1 LRAGR
6 DSRGHIQAG
15 FTLFELIVV
24 LLIVAIGSAFIAPAI
39 SSGLES
45 RQVRQ
50 GTRKLAGIMRGLR
63 EQAVRRGIEQE
74 LVLEPDGQNVTFG
87 DGQTVTLPE
96 GVEIEGVRG
105 GWRDEDG
112 SVRVIFYPNGGTT
125 GVALLIA
132 GPSRSGLKFG
142 IDVDP
147 LLGSVVVRDARD
159 AVLENG

>member
-1 LRAGR
+1 M
-6 DSRGHIQAG
+6 
-15 FTLFELIVV
+15 
-24 LLIVAIGSAFIAPAI
+24 LLIIAVASAFIAPAI

-50 GTRKLAGIMRGLR
+50 GTRQLAGILRGLR

-74 LVLEPDGQNVTFG
+74 LVLEADGQNVTFG
-87 DGQTVTLPE
+87 DKTATLPE

-112 SVRVIFYPNGGTT
+112 SVRVIFYPNGGAS
-125 GVALLIA
+125 GVALLVS

-159 AVLENG
+159 AVLDNG